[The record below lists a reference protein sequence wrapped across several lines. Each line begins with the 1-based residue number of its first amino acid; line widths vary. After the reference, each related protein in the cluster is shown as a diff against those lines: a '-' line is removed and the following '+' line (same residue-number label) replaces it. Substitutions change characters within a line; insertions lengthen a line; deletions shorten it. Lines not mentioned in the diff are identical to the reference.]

1 MKFQISNFRL
11 GKRGVYKASFL
22 FSLIFIVTTTI
33 TYSKENKF
41 DFLYNEARKDY
52 YSLVNSKELQS
63 ERANWLNCIFKFESI
78 HKKFPNSPVADKSLF
93 TAARLYAELSNISS
107 DETDIEH
114 SINLFKKITKEYPN
128 SNLADDAQ
136 YMIGEIYFRTSNYPL
151 AYSSYNAVVG
161 NYANGDMARQ
171 AKSKLT
177 ELSKLYQPPDKQPP
191 QSPLTKGES
200 KEVVPLS
207 DNPPLTAQGDNL
219 STVNGIRSWSSPE
232 YTRIVIDVDGGVVYK
247 QERLKNPD
255 RLFIDIHNS
264 KISSEIK
271 EPISINDGLLKSV
284 RAGQNQKDVVRVV
297 LELDSI
303 SSYSII
309 NLNNPFRIVID
320 VDGSLNT
327 KNSKNHEDKDKA
339 EDQQASAHPP
349 LPTPA
354 EKTEPVYISKIV
366 IDPGH
371 GGKDSG
377 AIGKRGLMEKTVVLD
392 IAKRLKAL
400 IEKKTNY
407 EVILTRETDIFIPL
421 EERTV
426 IANIKK
432 ADLFISI
439 HANASRKRN
448 AMGIETY
455 FQGIPKTD
463 EARETAARENMS
475 DIDDRYSDD
484 DNILE
489 FILADMKN
497 THKINESSQL
507 AGVIQDSLIKGVSSR
522 YEDIRNLGVK
532 QAMFYVLHKAKMPSI
547 LIETSFISNPE
558 EEKRFRDYKYREQI
572 ANSIYSG
579 IKTYVEKTMV
589 AYRTE

>member
-1 MKFQISNFRL
+1 MMQDARCKMQDIRYKIYFLLLVSCLLPLIIVSISAQISD
-11 GKRGVYKASFL
+11 G
-22 FSLIFIVTTTI
+22 
-33 TYSKENKF
+33 KENKF

-78 HKKFPNSPVADKSLF
+78 HKKFPKSHVADKSLF

-114 SINLFKKITKEYPN
+114 SINLFNKITKEYPH
-128 SNLADDAQ
+128 SSLADDAQ
-136 YMIGEIYFRTSNYPL
+136 YMIGEIYYKKNNYPQ
-151 AYSSYNAVVG
+151 AYSSYNAVID
-161 NYANGDMARQ
+161 NYASGDMARQ
-171 AKSKLT
+171 AKSKLS
-177 ELSKLYQPPDKQPP
+177 ELSKLYQPPDNK
-191 QSPLTKGES
+191 SP
-200 KEVVPLS
+200 V
-207 DNPPLTAQGDNL
+207 TAQGDRL
-219 STVNGIRSWSSPE
+219 STVNGIRSWSSHE
-232 YTRIVIDVDGGVVYK
+232 YTRIVIDVDGSVIYK

-264 KISSEIK
+264 KLSTEIK

-320 VDGSLNT
+320 VDGSLKREGIGARGKGQGT
-327 KNSKNHEDKDKA
+327 EEEH
-339 EDQQASAHPP
+339 QRIP
-349 LPTPA
+349 
-354 EKTEPVYISKIV
+354 EKTELPLLKSISKIV

-377 AIGKRGLMEKTVVLD
+377 AIGKRSLMEKTVVLD

-439 HANASRKRN
+439 HANASKKRN

-475 DIDDRYSDD
+475 GIDDRYSDD

-489 FILADMKN
+489 FILADMRT

-522 YEDIRNLGVK
+522 YEDVRNLGVK

-547 LIETSFISNPE
+547 LVETSFISNPE
-558 EEKRFRDYKYREQI
+558 EEKRFRDYRYRDQI
-572 ANSIYSG
+572 ANSIYDG
-579 IKTYVEKTMV
+579 IKAYVEKTMV

>member
-1 MKFQISNFRL
+1 MKPEARSLASCIFHLASRLLLIASCLLFFPQISH
-11 GKRGVYKASFL
+11 G
-22 FSLIFIVTTTI
+22 
-33 TYSKENKF
+33 KENKY

-63 ERANWLNCIFKFESI
+63 ERTNWLNCIFKFESI
-78 HKKFPNSPVADKSLF
+78 HKKFPKSPVADKSLF

-107 DETDIEH
+107 DESDIEH
-114 SINLFKKITKEYPN
+114 SIDLFNIITKEYPQ
-128 SNLADDAQ
+128 SSLADDAQ
-136 YMIGEIYFRTSNYPL
+136 YMTGEIYYKTNNYPL
-151 AYSSYNAVVG
+151 AYSSYNAVID
-161 NYANGDMARQ
+161 NYPAGDMVRQ
-171 AKSKLT
+171 AKTKLT
-177 ELSKLYQPPDKQPP
+177 ELSKLYNPPDNK
-191 QSPLTKGES
+191 SPVAS
-200 KEVVPLS
+200 HLS
-207 DNPPLTAQGDNL
+207 PEGDNL
-219 STVNGIRSWSSPE
+219 PIVSGIRYWSSHE
-232 YTRIVIDVDGGVVYK
+232 YTRIVIDVDSTVIYT
-247 QERLKNPD
+247 QENLKNPD

-264 KISSEIK
+264 KLSSEIK
-271 EPISINDGLLKSV
+271 EPISINDGLLKNV
-284 RAGQNQKDVVRVV
+284 RAGQNQKDLVRVV

-320 VDGSLNT
+320 VDGSVKKDGQEVKGL
-327 KNSKNHEDKDKA
+327 SK
-339 EDQQASAHPP
+339 
-349 LPTPA
+349 TPQP
-354 EKTEPVYISKIV
+354 TEPPNSQPPSFNNISRIV

-400 IEKKTNY
+400 IEKNTNY
-407 EVILTRETDIFIPL
+407 KVILTRETDIFIPL

-439 HANASRKRN
+439 HANASRKRD
-448 AMGIETY
+448 AIGIETY
-455 FQGIPKTD
+455 FQGIPRTD
-463 EARETAARENMS
+463 EERETAARENMS
-475 DIDDRYSDD
+475 GMEDRLSGD

-489 FILADMKN
+489 FILADMRN

-507 AGVIQDSLIKGVSSR
+507 AGVIQDSLIEGVSLK
-522 YEDIRNLGVK
+522 YDAIKNLGVK

-547 LIETSFISNPE
+547 LIETSFISNPR
-558 EEKRFRDYKYREQI
+558 EEKRFRDSKYRDQI
-572 ANSIYSG
+572 ALSIYNG
-579 IKTYVEKTMV
+579 IKTYIEKTMI

>member
-1 MKFQISNFRL
+1 MKFQILGHPRKWVIKFRE
-11 GKRGVYKASFL
+11 RGVYKASFL
-22 FSLIFIVTTTI
+22 FSLIFIVSTTI

-78 HKKFPNSPVADKSLF
+78 HKKFPKSHVADKSLF

-107 DETDIEH
+107 DESDTEH
-114 SINLFKKITKEYPN
+114 SINLFNKIVKEYPH
-128 SNLADDAQ
+128 SSLADDAQ
-136 YMIGEIYFRTSNYPL
+136 YMIGEIYYKKNNYPL
-151 AYSSYNAVVG
+151 AYSSYNAVID

-177 ELSKLYQPPDKQPP
+177 ELSKLYHPPDS
-191 QSPLTKGES
+191 QSPVTS
-200 KEVVPLS
+200 HQS
-207 DNPPLTAQGDNL
+207 DSSPLTAQGDRL
-219 STVNGIRSWSSPE
+219 STVNGIRYWSSHE
-232 YTRIVIDVDGGVVYK
+232 YTRIVIDADGSVSYK

-264 KISSEIK
+264 KLSPEVK
-271 EPISINDGLLKSV
+271 EPIFINDGLLKSV

-320 VDGSLNT
+320 VDGSLNA
-327 KNSKNHEDKDKA
+327 KNSKNHEDKGKA
-339 EDQQASAHPP
+339 EDQQASAPSH
-349 LPTPA
+349 LSAPA

-392 IAKRLKAL
+392 IAKKLKAI

-432 ADLFISI
+432 ADLFISV

-475 DIDDRYSDD
+475 GIGDRYSDD

-489 FILADMKN
+489 FILADMRN

-507 AGVIQDSLIKGVSSR
+507 AGVMQDSLIKGVSSR
-522 YEDIRNLGVK
+522 YDDVRNLGVK

-558 EEKRFRDYKYREQI
+558 EEKRFKDARYREQI
-572 ANSIYSG
+572 ANSIYNG

>member
-1 MKFQISNFRL
+1 MMQDARCKMQDLKFKIQLAIC
-11 GKRGVYKASFL
+11 
-22 FSLIFIVTTTI
+22 IFILFPLILTI
-33 TYSKENKF
+33 SAQYSYGKENKF

-52 YSLVNSKELQS
+52 YSLINSKELQS

-78 HKKFPNSPVADKSLF
+78 HKKFPKSPVADKSLF

-114 SINLFKKITKEYPN
+114 SINLFNKITKEYPQ
-128 SNLADDAQ
+128 SSLADDAQ
-136 YMIGEIYFRTSNYPL
+136 YMIGEIYYKKNNYPQ
-151 AYSSYNAVVG
+151 AYSSYNAVID

-171 AKSKLT
+171 AKSKLA
-177 ELSKLYQPPDKQPP
+177 ELSKLYQPPDNKSPVTSH
-191 QSPLTKGES
+191 QSPVSE
-200 KEVVPLS
+200 
-207 DNPPLTAQGDNL
+207 QGDNL
-219 STVNGIRSWSSPE
+219 STVNGIRSWSSHE
-232 YTRIVIDVDGGVVYK
+232 YTRIVIDVDGTVMYK

-327 KNSKNHEDKDKA
+327 KNSKNHDAKEKP
-339 EDQQASAHPP
+339 EDQQASAPPP
-349 LPTPA
+349 LPIPA

-475 DIDDRYSDD
+475 GIDDRYSDD

-522 YEDIRNLGVK
+522 YEDVRNLGVK

-547 LIETSFISNPE
+547 LVETSFISNPE
-558 EEKRFRDYKYREQI
+558 EEKRFRDYRYRDQI
-572 ANSIYSG
+572 ANSIYNG